1 MKLYNLLSE
10 KKSAVLNRWY
20 DAALESY
27 PPDTSSF
34 LKGQKNK
41 FLNPVGSTIFQGIE
55 NLFQELLCENNPH
68 SPPHPPLSKG
78 GQERGKG
85 GIRGFSGE
93 RVSQFLDDIIRV
105 RAVQDFTASQSI
117 AFILLLKKV
126 IREELKNEIVEYR
139 LHEELLEFESR
150 IDTMTLLA
158 FDIYMKCREKLYQL
172 KVNELQRLTFR
183 RLQKADRMYK
193 QEHDLKSNNNET
205 LERKEVAT

>member
-1 MKLYNLLSE
+1 MKFYNLLSE

-34 LKGQKNK
+34 LKGQKNP

-55 NLFQELLCENNPH
+55 NIFEELLCENNPP
-68 SPPHPPLSKG
+68 SLPHPPLTKG

-85 GIRGFSGE
+85 SMGGFSGE
-93 RVSQFLDDIIRV
+93 RVSQFLDDIIRIK
-105 RAVQDFTASQSI
+105 AVQDFTASQSV

-126 IREELKNEIVEYR
+126 IREEMKNEIAGYR

-150 IDTMTLLA
+150 IDAVTLMA
-158 FDIYMKCREKLYQL
+158 FDVYMKCREKLYEL
-172 KVNELQRLTFR
+172 KVNELRRLTFG
-183 RLQKADRMYK
+183 RLQKADRIYK
-193 QEHDLKSNNNET
+193 QENDLKSNNNEA